1 MSVDIQTIG
10 VGFETAGLVKGQQA
24 LDATA
29 AAAARTADA
38 ADRVGATAS
47 RAMES
52 AGRSA
57 ETASRQM
64 GGAFTTVRNVLTS
77 MGGSGGV
84 LAAFMGGAVGAGLI
98 EVARSA
104 VNAAGAM
111 VTMAD
116 AASNMRQQLNLA
128 SGSAR
133 EAQDAYDRLLSIAQR
148 SRVEVTALAGTYAQ
162 MARSTSELGIGQ
174 DRLLR
179 VTETLSK
186 AITMSG
192 GSAQSAQ
199 AAMVQLSQG
208 LSAGALRGEEL
219 NSILEQTPRV
229 ARALSDGLGV
239 GIGQLRAM
247 GEAGE
252 LTAERVI
259 QAFEKSA
266 GAIDREFAKTEATV
280 SQSMTV
286 LGNSMLN
293 FVGTMDKASGA
304 STWLARNLMEISQ
317 AIDAISESLQ
327 TLPKTPLE
335 EIDAQ
340 IAAAMGVKER
350 ASGMGLLGQAIGS
363 YQDRQIRSLESQ
375 RYDAWLKDHEE
386 SVSKWSDSVS
396 LSFTKASGAIE
407 AFANDKG
414 NLSKLDQ
421 KVASQRKLT
430 DEFLKVTKDF
440 AAGSSEYV
448 RAYAAYQQ
456 GLANINDRFSERK
469 SGGGGSDGR
478 RAAADLAREME
489 EQRRAIAEAAG
500 VTADYIETLVRY
512 QAALKSGALTHE
524 QYVRAVQALI
534 ARQPGAR
541 DLLREQEE
549 AHKLLT
555 AAMVAE
561 IDAMERRHNAQADA
575 WSDATRVIAG
585 LKEEARWL
593 GVTNEARQ
601 RAVFLEQ
608 TRAKVASGALTRAQ
622 GDRAIA
628 DFENAFDALLGRQ
641 RELRGEIDGT
651 ISSASQSLM
660 QLGPDV
666 QRGLTDSLFRAAES
680 GLGAFE
686 SLGVAVRGIFNN
698 MVLRPVIQG
707 GVNGAMSAGGSMLS
721 SAIGSTGMSALGTI
735 GSSFMGSLG
744 SVSGISNGMA
754 LIEMGGGLGSA
765 FSGGLGGAMVQQGIG
780 QALGAVAPYLAAAV
794 LVYQLLSKKGG
805 GPKNGGSF
813 STGDE
818 RLFTPN
824 TADALL
830 GGLGSGLLDQ
840 VGALTGRYGGS
851 IAGSTISLGFDQDP
865 IGTAGSRIAS
875 RVVGADGRVILD
887 NSAGRDVGRD
897 QDKFE
902 AELAIEAQR
911 VLLAALQAS
920 NLENGFAQVFG
931 RLDPATAAPE
941 AVTNILALAETLYAL
956 GEAAKGLPGS
966 MGAVANLSA
975 TARES
980 LINMAGGLDALLSA
994 QNTFMSEFL
1003 TEAERHTMLG
1013 ERVGAEFL
1021 RVVGMPLQ
1029 ALTEGRNSEQIR
1041 EAFKGLVLGIDMTTE
1056 SGLAA
1061 YVALNQL
1068 AGPLSQWIDGAVEL
1082 GQVSDTAVE
1091 ATRDLQAE
1099 IDGMSNRFGDLEAAM
1114 REIQPASE
1122 TLVDAWRRGKTE
1134 IDKIRAA
1141 LGIGGSQTGADML
1154 ISGMGRYQGMAD
1166 SYGGARR
1173 SLDQQIFETGLTAMN
1188 PQQQAAALR
1197 ERAAGVWSTL
1207 QGSADPGAV
1216 IATYSDLI
1224 IRAIRAEAAGSVGMQ
1239 QAGFDAE
1246 YKAAVE
1252 AQRLG
1257 KEARQDQI
1265 AVLTAQRQAWEDQLD
1280 ALERMADFSREIRDY
1295 VSDLRIG
1302 DLSILSPT
1310 DRIAQAAQAF
1320 RANVAGA
1327 QAGDVDS
1334 QRALTASATE
1344 YLQEVRKFYAS
1355 SGPYVSAFNEVTG
1368 TLDALGLSGAKPVD
1382 QATLLQQQIDEAVKQ
1397 VDHLK
1402 SIDDAQIEL
1411 RTATIDTSAAE
1422 IDALKAID
1430 TAAGAAQ
1437 TYLLSEVR
1445 NMRTALL
1452 EMLAQLDG
1460 IRTEQEAQIIQNA
1473 NAQSQ
1478 LIELSK
1484 QTAGNTGATAGAVN
1498 AAASA
1503 PAAVS

>member
-24 LDATA
+24 LDATT

-304 STWLARNLMEISQ
+304 SASMARGVMGVAS
-317 AIDAISESLQ
+317 AIDSVTAAIEKLNANPMASILFPKGGTLGAALPAPLQ
-327 TLPKTPLE
+327 M
-335 EIDAQ
+335 IDALAQ
-340 IAAAMGVKER
+340 R
-350 ASGMGLLGQAIGS
+350 LSGGGGKGLLGDQFAKQARE
-363 YQDRQIRSLESQ
+363 D
-375 RYDAWLKDHEE
+375 EE
-386 SVSKWSDSVS
+386 SITRWADGVVTSYNRAQNAV
-396 LSFTKASGAIE
+396 E

-440 AAGSSEYV
+440 AAGSAEYV

-456 GLANINDRFSERK
+456 GLANINDRFTERK
-469 SGGGGSDGR
+469 SGGGGPDGR

-608 TRAKVASGALTRAQ
+608 TRAKVAAGTLTQAQ

-794 LVYQLLSKKGG
+794 LVYQLLAKKGG

-851 IAGSTISLGFDQDP
+851 VAGSTISLGFDQDP

-966 MGAVANLSA
+966 MGAIANLSA

-1122 TLVDAWRRGKTE
+1122 TLVDAWRRGKAE

-1141 LGIGGSQTGADML
+1141 LGIGGAQTGVDML

-1334 QRALTASATE
+1334 QRALTASATD

-1503 PAAVS
+1503 PAPVS

>member
-162 MARSTSELGIGQ
+162 MARSTSDLGIGQ

-229 ARALSDGLGV
+229 ARALADGLGV
-239 GIGQLRAM
+239 GVGQLRAM

-286 LGNSMLN
+286 LGNSVLD
-293 FVGTMDKASGA
+293 FIGELDRASGA
-304 STWLARNLMEISQ
+304 SASTAKEIMLIASALDTVTR
-317 AIDAISESLQ
+317 AIKRFTSED
-327 TLPKTPLE
+327 P
-335 EIDAQ
+335 IDEQ
-340 IAAAMGVKER
+340 IARVRDAMAGPGGLYKFNLADQLEVLSAKKMKEDEAA
-350 ASGMGLLGQAIGS
+350 
-363 YQDRQIRSLESQ
+363 LE
-375 RYDAWLKDHEE
+375 
-386 SVSKWSDSVS
+386 KWSDGVVVA
-396 LSFTKASGAIE
+396 FNKAKTAAE

-440 AAGSSEYV
+440 AAGSAEYV

-456 GLANINDRFSERK
+456 GLANINDRFTERK
-469 SGGGGSDGR
+469 SGGGGPDGR

-608 TRAKVASGALTRAQ
+608 TRAKVAAGTLTQAQ

-920 NLENGFAQVFG
+920 NLENGFAEVFG
-931 RLDPATAAPE
+931 RLDPATAAPD

-1091 ATRDLQAE
+1091 ATRDLQTE
-1099 IDGMSNRFGDLEAAM
+1099 IDSMATTFGDLEAAM

-1122 TLVDAWRRGKTE
+1122 TLVDAWRRGKAE

-1141 LGIGGSQTGADML
+1141 LGIGGSQTGADVL

-1302 DLSILSPT
+1302 DLSILSPA

-1334 QRALTASATE
+1334 QRALTASATD

-1402 SIDDAQIEL
+1402 AIDDAQIEL

-1478 LIELSK
+1478 LIELTK

-1503 PAAVS
+1503 PAPVS

>member
-1 MSVDIQTIG
+1 
-10 VGFETAGLVKGQQA
+10 
-24 LDATA
+24 
-29 AAAARTADA
+29 
-38 ADRVGATAS
+38 
-47 RAMES
+47 
-52 AGRSA
+52 
-57 ETASRQM
+57 
-64 GGAFTTVRNVLTS
+64 LT
-77 MGGSGGV
+77 
-84 LAAFMGGAVGAGLI
+84 
-98 EVARSA
+98 
-104 VNAAGAM
+104 
-111 VTMAD
+111 
-116 AASNMRQQLNLA
+116 
-128 SGSAR
+128 
-133 EAQDAYDRLLSIAQR
+133 
-148 SRVEVTALAGTYAQ
+148 
-162 MARSTSELGIGQ
+162 
-174 DRLLR
+174 
-179 VTETLSK
+179 
-186 AITMSG
+186 
-192 GSAQSAQ
+192 
-199 AAMVQLSQG
+199 
-208 LSAGALRGEEL
+208 
-219 NSILEQTPRV
+219 
-229 ARALSDGLGV
+229 
-239 GIGQLRAM
+239 
-247 GEAGE
+247 
-252 LTAERVI
+252 
-259 QAFEKSA
+259 
-266 GAIDREFAKTEATV
+266 
-280 SQSMTV
+280 
-286 LGNSMLN
+286 
-293 FVGTMDKASGA
+293 
-304 STWLARNLMEISQ
+304 
-317 AIDAISESLQ
+317 
-327 TLPKTPLE
+327 
-335 EIDAQ
+335 
-340 IAAAMGVKER
+340 
-350 ASGMGLLGQAIGS
+350 
-363 YQDRQIRSLESQ
+363 
-375 RYDAWLKDHEE
+375 
-386 SVSKWSDSVS
+386 
-396 LSFTKASGAIE
+396 
-407 AFANDKG
+407 
-414 NLSKLDQ
+414 
-421 KVASQRKLT
+421 
-430 DEFLKVTKDF
+430 
-440 AAGSSEYV
+440 
-448 RAYAAYQQ
+448 
-456 GLANINDRFSERK
+456 
-469 SGGGGSDGR
+469 
-478 RAAADLAREME
+478 
-489 EQRRAIAEAAG
+489 
-500 VTADYIETLVRY
+500 
-512 QAALKSGALTHE
+512 
-524 QYVRAVQALI
+524 
-534 ARQPGAR
+534 
-541 DLLREQEE
+541 
-549 AHKLLT
+549 
-555 AAMVAE
+555 
-561 IDAMERRHNAQADA
+561 
-575 WSDATRVIAG
+575 
-585 LKEEARWL
+585 
-593 GVTNEARQ
+593 
-601 RAVFLEQ
+601 
-608 TRAKVASGALTRAQ
+608 
-622 GDRAIA
+622 
-628 DFENAFDALLGRQ
+628 
-641 RELRGEIDGT
+641 
-651 ISSASQSLM
+651 
-660 QLGPDV
+660 
-666 QRGLTDSLFRAAES
+666 
-680 GLGAFE
+680 
-686 SLGVAVRGIFNN
+686 
-698 MVLRPVIQG
+698 
-707 GVNGAMSAGGSMLS
+707 
-721 SAIGSTGMSALGTI
+721 
-735 GSSFMGSLG
+735 
-744 SVSGISNGMA
+744 
-754 LIEMGGGLGSA
+754 
-765 FSGGLGGAMVQQGIG
+765 
-780 QALGAVAPYLAAAV
+780 
-794 LVYQLLSKKGG
+794 
-805 GPKNGGSF
+805 
-813 STGDE
+813 
-818 RLFTPN
+818 
-824 TADALL
+824 
-830 GGLGSGLLDQ
+830 
-840 VGALTGRYGGS
+840 
-851 IAGSTISLGFDQDP
+851 
-865 IGTAGSRIAS
+865 
-875 RVVGADGRVILD
+875 
-887 NSAGRDVGRD
+887 
-897 QDKFE
+897 
-902 AELAIEAQR
+902 
-911 VLLAALQAS
+911 
-920 NLENGFAQVFG
+920 
-931 RLDPATAAPE
+931 PATAAPE

-966 MGAVANLSA
+966 MGAIANLSA

-1091 ATRDLQAE
+1091 ATRDLQTE
-1099 IDGMSNRFGDLEAAM
+1099 IDSMATTFGDLEAAM

-1122 TLVDAWRRGKTE
+1122 TLVDAWRRGKAE

-1141 LGIGGSQTGADML
+1141 LGIGGAQTGVDML

-1334 QRALTASATE
+1334 QRALTASATD

-1437 TYLLSEVR
+1437 TYLLGEVR